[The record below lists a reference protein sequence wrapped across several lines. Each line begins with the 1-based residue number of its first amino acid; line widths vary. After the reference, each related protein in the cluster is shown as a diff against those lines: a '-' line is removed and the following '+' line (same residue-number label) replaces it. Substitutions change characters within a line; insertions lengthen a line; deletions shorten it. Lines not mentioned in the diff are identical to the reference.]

1 MDVNLNTI
9 QHMAF
14 SRFQNLYGV
23 VEMSAVTPQ
32 KVEDGWVV
40 DVKSRNV
47 GERIEIKLN
56 EYIQYVRDEKLK
68 DLGI

>member
-1 MDVNLNTI
+1 MDVNLITI

-23 VEMSAVTPQ
+23 VEMSAVAPL

-40 DVKSRNV
+40 DVKSRNI
-47 GERIEIKLN
+47 GERFEIKLS
-56 EYIQYVRDEKLK
+56 EYIQYVREKKLK

>member
-1 MDVNLNTI
+1 MDVNLITI

-14 SRFQNLYGV
+14 SRFQNLYGA
-23 VEMSAVTPQ
+23 VEMSAVAPL

-40 DVKSRNV
+40 DVKSRNI
-47 GERIEIKLN
+47 GERFEIKLS
-56 EYIQYVRDEKLK
+56 EYIQYVREKKLK